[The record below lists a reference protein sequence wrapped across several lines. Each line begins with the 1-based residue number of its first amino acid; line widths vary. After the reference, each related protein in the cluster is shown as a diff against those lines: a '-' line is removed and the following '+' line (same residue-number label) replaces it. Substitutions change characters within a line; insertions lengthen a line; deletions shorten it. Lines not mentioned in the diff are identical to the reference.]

1 MTDAPGR
8 TPAPSLAS
16 PWAALGVLLLL
27 YVANLADRYLITG
40 LIGPIKAEFALSDGL
55 VGLIM
60 GPAFVV
66 LYVILGVPLARLAD
80 RESRIQIIA
89 AGCAFWSMATF
100 ATGLSTGPVSLS
112 LARVAVGIG
121 EAAFVAPAYS
131 LLSDY
136 FRPERRGLVFA
147 IMGLA
152 TYAGQIVGQGGGP
165 ALAAVAGWRWV
176 FWSMGM
182 LGVALA
188 VLAWVTIR
196 EPARQMSRE
205 AKALPFARLLSLF
218 ARSRAAVLVT
228 ASMSFGMVSGV
239 AFGYWAPELFTRRFG
254 LDPVTVKATFAV
266 NFGLSGL
273 AGTILF
279 GIIADRLTRK
289 GMAWPARLS
298 AVSMGLA
305 TIFILIASHAP
316 DIRVVGLL
324 AIPAGAIGGGWSVG
338 LLTTIQHMFPGSIRA
353 GSTSLY
359 LGISTLIG
367 QFAGPFAV
375 GLLSDR
381 LGGDG
386 QALLQAL
393 TFIIPFGF
401 LGALCAWI
409 ASNHVIGDH
418 AALEQA
424 LG

>member
-1 MTDAPGR
+1 VTDKAARGPN
-8 TPAPSLAS
+8 
-16 PWAALGVLLLL
+16 PWAVLGVLLLL

-80 RESRIQIIA
+80 RGSRIRIIA
-89 AGCAFWSMATF
+89 AGCAFWSAATF
-100 ATGLSTGPVSLS
+100 ATGLATGPVSLS

-176 FWSMGM
+176 FWSMGI
-182 LGVALA
+182 LGIALA
-188 VLAWVTIR
+188 ALAWTTIR
-196 EPARQMSRE
+196 EPVRKE
-205 AKALPFARLLSLF
+205 ALRAQALPLARMLALF

-228 ASMSFGMVSGV
+228 ASMSFGMISGV

-254 LDPVTVKATFAV
+254 LDPVAVKSAFAI

-279 GIIADRLTRK
+279 GLIIDRAVRK
-289 GMAWPARLS
+289 GMVWPARLT
-298 AVSMGLA
+298 AISMALA
-305 TIFILIASHAP
+305 TAFIMIASHAP
-316 DIRVVGLL
+316 DFRIVTLL

-338 LLTTIQHMFPGSIRA
+338 LLTTVQHMFPSSIRA
-353 GSTSLY
+353 GSTLLY
-359 LGISTLIG
+359 LGVSTLIG

-381 LGGDG
+381 MGADG
-386 QALLQAL
+386 QSLLQAL
-393 TFIIPFGF
+393 TLIIPLGF
-401 LGALCAWI
+401 VGALCAWI
-409 ASNHVIGDH
+409 ASNHVIRDQSS
-418 AALEQA
+418 LEQA
-424 LG
+424 LV